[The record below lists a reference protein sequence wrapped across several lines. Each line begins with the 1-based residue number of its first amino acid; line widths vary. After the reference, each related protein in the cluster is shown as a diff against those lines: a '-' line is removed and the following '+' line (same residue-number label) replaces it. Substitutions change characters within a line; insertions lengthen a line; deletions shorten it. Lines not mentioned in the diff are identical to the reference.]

1 MDKNNFSKFHLSKGI
16 LEALTMLKYIEPN
29 EIQKEVIPVILNG
42 QDVVVKAKTG
52 SGKTAA
58 FAVPICEKVDWLE
71 NHPQALVLE
80 PTRELAE
87 QVREEIFLI
96 GRKKRIKVPALFG
109 GFPIEKQILTIKQKS
124 HVVVGTPG
132 RILDHL
138 KRGSLQVD
146 KIKYLVI
153 DEADHMLGMGFLEDL
168 EIIMGYLPTKRINL
182 LFSATLDSQARGLT
196 EKYLN
201 NPRMIVLED
210 DTETVAAIEEVGYM
224 VESEDK
230 VQLLLDVLVTE
241 SPKYCMIFCDTRE
254 MVQVVYRQVKQVGI
268 KCQMLHGL
276 LDQKERLKI
285 ISDFRDKR
293 FPYLICTD
301 VAARGVDFDGITH
314 VINYDIPTNKEN
326 YVHRVGRT
334 GRNGKSG
341 KAISFIQEKENRVLR
356 AIEEY
361 IGVQV
366 AILDRPSRQDIDE
379 KKEAF
384 YKEQKKKVVIQERR
398 GAIFKRDIMSI
409 RISGGKKSKIRTCNI
424 VATICQ
430 IPGMTA
436 EDIGII
442 DIRDSLTYVEIQNGK
457 GKQVLEALPEM
468 TIKGKMRN
476 IRKAR

>member
-1 MDKNNFSKFHLSKGI
+1 MNRNNFSRFGLSEDI
-16 LEALTMLKYIEPN
+16 LEALTMLKYTEPTK
-29 EIQKEVIPVILNG
+29 IQKEVIPVILNG
-42 QDVVVKAKTG
+42 QDVAVKAKTG

-71 NHPQALVLE
+71 NHPQALILE

-153 DEADHMLGMGFLEDL
+153 DEADHMLSMGFLEDL
-168 EIIMGYLPTKRINL
+168 EIIMGYLPEKRINM
-182 LFSATLDSQARGLT
+182 LFSATLDSQAKGLLK
-196 EKYLN
+196 KYLH
-201 NPRMIVLED
+201 NPQLIVLE
-210 DTETVAAIEEVGYM
+210 EESQTVKAIEEVGYM
-224 VESEDK
+224 VESEEK
-230 VQLLLDVLVTE
+230 MRLLLDVLIDE
-241 SPKYCMIFCDTRE
+241 NPRYCMIFCDTRE
-254 MVQVVYRQVKQVGI
+254 MVHVVYRQMKQAGI
-268 KCQMLHGL
+268 RCQMLHGL
-276 LDQKERLKI
+276 LEQKERLKI
-285 ISDFRDKR
+285 ISDFREKR

-314 VINYDIPTNKEN
+314 VINYDVPTNKEN

-341 KAISFIQEKENRVLR
+341 KAISFIQEKEHR
-356 AIEEY
+356 ALKVIEEY
-361 IGVQV
+361 TGIQV
-366 AILDRPSRQDIDE
+366 AILERPKRQEIDE
-379 KKEAF
+379 KREAF
-384 YKEQKKKVVIQERR
+384 YKEQKKKVVLTERR

-430 IPGMTA
+430 ISGMTA

-468 TIKGKMRN
+468 TIKGKMRK